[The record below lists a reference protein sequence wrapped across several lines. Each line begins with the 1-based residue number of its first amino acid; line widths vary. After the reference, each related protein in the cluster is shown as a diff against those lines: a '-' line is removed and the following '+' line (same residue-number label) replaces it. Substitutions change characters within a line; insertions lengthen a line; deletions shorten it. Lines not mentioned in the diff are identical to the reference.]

1 MKEDKETQ
9 EAVADAVAEHRR
21 LVVGDL
27 QVRQET
33 AMREIQ
39 AILKKY
45 DVALVPRAMIS
56 PSGIEFMIETQ
67 VVDPKI
73 LEKQKAKQDALQ
85 EQRQKGKAK
94 TKAKKKK

>member
-1 MKEDKETQ
+1 MKEDAETQ
-9 EAVADAVAEHRR
+9 GMVKDAVTEHQR

-45 DVALVPRAMIS
+45 EVSLVPRAMLS
-56 PSGIEFMIETQ
+56 PGGIEFMIETQ
-67 VVDPKI
+67 AIDPAI
-73 LEKQKAKQDALQ
+73 LEKQKAKET
-85 EQRQKGKAK
+85 EQKAARK
-94 TKAKKKK
+94 ESKRKK